1 MTKSQEYGV
10 GDLER
15 MSVADF
21 DALFAELDNSG
32 RWGPDDGLGTLNLLA
47 PEHVAAAAATVR
59 SGRTV
64 TLSLPIN
71 TVAGP
76 DNSAPAIHY
85 MSIGHDD
92 IIGEGDGRFATDFLG
107 IDFHGES
114 QSHIDALSHVSYR
127 GKLYNGQPIEKVMT
141 SGATV
146 HTVDDYRNGII
157 GRGVLI
163 DAARHRGVPW
173 LQPGEFVT
181 GDELLAICEAQGVE
195 LADGD
200 IVVFR
205 TGHHRRRIEAGPWDN
220 NVEGRAGLHPT
231 ALRLLAARN
240 IAAFAADG
248 DAETIPSPVDG
259 ITYPMHPL
267 MIAAMGMAAFD
278 NLQFEDLRRVCDE
291 EDRHVFFF
299 VAAPLRLLRGTGS
312 PLNPTA
318 VF

>member
-1 MTKSQEYGV
+1 MSEQKQ
-10 GDLER
+10 LER
-15 MSVADF
+15 MSEADF

-32 RWGPDDGLGTLNLLA
+32 RWGDNDGLGTLNLLA
-47 PEHVAAAAATVR
+47 PEHIVAGAATVHT
-59 SGRTV
+59 GRTV

-76 DNSAPAIHY
+76 DNPMPAVHY

-92 IIGEGDGRFATDFLG
+92 VIGEGDGRFATDYLG

-127 GKLYNGQPIEKVMT
+127 GKLYNGRPIESVKT
-141 SGATV
+141 SGADV

-157 GRGVLI
+157 GRGVLV
-163 DAARHRGVPW
+163 DMPKHRDVAW
-173 LQPGEFVT
+173 LMPGEYVT
-181 GDELLAICEAQGVE
+181 AEELEEAAAGQGVE
-195 LADGD
+195 LSEG
-200 IVVFR
+200 VVLLFR
-205 TGHHRRRIEAGPWDN
+205 TGQHRRRLEEGPWDN

-231 ALRLLAARN
+231 ALRLLAERK

-248 DAETIPSPVDG
+248 DGETVPSPVDG
-259 ITYPMHPL
+259 ITYPIHPL

-291 EDRHVFFF
+291 EGRQEFLF
-299 VAAPLRLLRGTGS
+299 VAGPLRLLRGTGS
-312 PLNPTA
+312 PVNPTA

>member
-1 MTKSQEYGV
+1 M
-10 GDLER
+10 
-15 MSVADF
+15 
-21 DALFAELDNSG
+21 
-32 RWGPDDGLGTLNLLA
+32 
-47 PEHVAAAAATVR
+47 VR

-64 TLSLPIN
+64 TLSLPVN

-76 DNSAPAIHY
+76 DNPAPAIHH
-85 MSIGHDD
+85 MCIGHDD
-92 IIGEGDGRFATDFLG
+92 VIGEGDGRFATDFLG

-127 GKLYNGQPIEKVMT
+127 GKLYNGQPIETVMT

-146 HTVDDYRNGII
+146 HAVDDYRNGII

-173 LQPGEFVT
+173 LQPGEYVT
-181 GDELLAICEAQGVE
+181 GAEVEAAAEAQGVE
-195 LADGD
+195 MRAGD
-200 IVVFR
+200 ILLFR
-205 TGHHRRRIEAGPWDN
+205 TGQHRRRLDEGPWDN

-231 ALRLLAARN
+231 ALRLLAARE

-267 MIAAMGMAAFD
+267 MITAMGMAAFD
-278 NLQFEDLRRVCDE
+278 NLQFEDLRQVCDE
-291 EDRHVFFF
+291 EGRQEFLF
-299 VAAPLRLLRGTGS
+299 VAGPLRLLRATGS
-312 PLNPTA
+312 PVNPTA